1 MKNVQII
8 IVLVGCIFLLIG
20 LMTNKQI
27 GISFLVI
34 GLAMLLFGII
44 KETKRK

>member
-1 MKNVQII
+1 MKNVQIMM
-8 IVLVGCIFLLIG
+8 VLIGCIFLLVG
-20 LMTNKQI
+20 LMTNQHI

-44 KETKRK
+44 KETRRK